1 MEPEPTLR
9 ILLNAINT
17 LSLQVGS
24 LQDQVK
30 SQGKTIQQLLAV
42 CKETNNLARDKD
54 QGQAKL
60 GPAAGPSTPPD
71 QQGGQANTPKTVRP
85 WRQGLGDP
93 FQAIRSTVGYNSEEE
108 EEPRQEIK
116 KEPCRASRGLS
127 SLTPFDEA
135 MGTKHLKM
143 ELPDPYK
150 GNTRGCKATQWLDHM
165 LLWVALHQHQF
176 DKEEQMIVWILYCM
190 EDKAA
195 NWTLPLINNI
205 IKGKGSTPKTIKTL
219 GLQFKEA
226 FADPDTKRAMACKIA
241 ILVQT
246 TSTAEYVTKFQNLIA
261 ELDWNKEVYIA
272 QLTRGLHWKVKELL
286 STKDNIPEEY
296 KAIFAA
302 AIKID
307 NMHCKNE
314 ENCPKKVHKAL
325 VTATTSTTTTHRVC
339 LSKDPN
345 YITLEEQDCYC
356 AAGLCVKC
364 G

>member
-1 MEPEPTLR
+1 
-9 ILLNAINT
+9 
-17 LSLQVGS
+17 
-24 LQDQVK
+24 
-30 SQGKTIQQLLAV
+30 
-42 CKETNNLARDKD
+42 
-54 QGQAKL
+54 
-60 GPAAGPSTPPD
+60 
-71 QQGGQANTPKTVRP
+71 
-85 WRQGLGDP
+85 
-93 FQAIRSTVGYNSEEE
+93 
-108 EEPRQEIK
+108 
-116 KEPCRASRGLS
+116 
-127 SLTPFDEA
+127 

-302 AIKID
+302 AVINRGK
-307 NMHCKNE
+307 
-314 ENCPKKVHKAL
+314 
-325 VTATTSTTTTHRVC
+325 
-339 LSKDPN
+339 
-345 YITLEEQDCYC
+345 
-356 AAGLCVKC
+356 
-364 G
+364 